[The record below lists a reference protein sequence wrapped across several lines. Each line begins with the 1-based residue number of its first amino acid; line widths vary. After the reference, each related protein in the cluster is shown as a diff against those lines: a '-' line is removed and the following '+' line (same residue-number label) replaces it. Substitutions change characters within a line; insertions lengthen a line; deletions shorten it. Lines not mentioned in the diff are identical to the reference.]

1 MYQDLNR
8 EGPAYM
14 TIECPK
20 FQTFF
25 TMGIVCKC
33 MLRHIFLLEASSAVQ
48 EREQDGVHNKL
59 GEFLYLQISCT
70 LLQIKSIFIY
80 RVYTIVVSLGLESPI
95 FPNLRP

>member
-80 RVYTIVVSLGLESPI
+80 RVYTIVVSLGL
-95 FPNLRP
+95 